1 MCAVANISQEN
12 RPMSHIANL
21 AQSLPPTPPSSV
33 PSPFASLIRT
43 PGDYLCPDGVIFDE
57 LERAIRRHL
66 FKQVLPSLKGRTE
79 RYLIIQ
85 GARGTGKTVTAT
97 DASLRYGFAVALLPA
112 SMLASEHEGGATAVL
127 RDFMA
132 FAAEA
137 SRTRRQR
144 IVIVADDFDLS
155 ISAADE
161 QTGKTINSL
170 LVTHLL
176 QQMADTHEPRNFDD
190 SGMPII
196 FTGNNF
202 TTVRSSLF
210 REGRAAWHTH
220 RPTLDDKLLIAF
232 QLFNPRTFD
241 DRRIIER
248 LVRSYREE
256 SVAFWRALHNDLLTE
271 KLDDLIARGLP
282 DVAAAEAE
290 FRRPVPLDPQ
300 KLWLLARARSRTGPA
315 SFL

>member
-1 MCAVANISQEN
+1 MSQV
-12 RPMSHIANL
+12 ANL
-21 AQSLPPTPPSSV
+21 AQSLPPPSQPTTA
-33 PSPFASLIRT
+33 PSPFLSLLRN
-43 PGDYLCPDGVIFDE
+43 PGEYLCPDGVIFDE

-66 FKQVLPSLKGRTE
+66 FKQVLPSLKGRAE
-79 RYLIIQ
+79 RYLIVQ

-97 DASLRYGFAVALLPA
+97 DASLRYGFSVALLPA
-112 SMLASEHEGGATAVL
+112 SILASEHEGGATAVL

-132 FAAEA
+132 FAAET
-137 SRTRRQR
+137 SRARRQR

-170 LVTHLL
+170 LVTHHL

-190 SGMPII
+190 SGLPII

-210 REGRAAWHTH
+210 REGRATWHTH

-232 QLFNPRTFD
+232 QLFAPRTFD
-241 DRRIIER
+241 DRRILER
-248 LVRSYREE
+248 LVRSYRDE

-271 KLDDLIARGLP
+271 RLDDLIARGLP

-290 FRRPVPLDPQ
+290 FRRPMPLDSQ
-300 KLWLLARARSRTGPA
+300 KLLLLARARSRTGPA